1 MTAGRLAVASVN
13 HRGSV
18 HEYTGCPGG
27 GGRANWRFL
36 TNHSAVLLR
45 IAHDTD
51 VRLADVARDVGL
63 SQRATQMIVRD
74 LVAGG
79 FITRRRV
86 ARRNTYEIH
95 TTRHLRRGGCGCRIC
110 STSFR
115 PATGGPPSVA
125 VAARAASRRSS
136 PSPRP

>member
-1 MTAGRLAVASVN
+1 MSD
-13 HRGSV
+13 
-18 HEYTGCPGG
+18 TGCPGG

-95 TTRHLRRGGCGCRIC
+95 TTRHLRPGGRLRVSDLLDLLPPGYPW
-110 STSFR
+110 
-115 PATGGPPSVA
+115 PAVGSGG
-125 VAARAASRRSS
+125 R
-136 PSPRP
+136 